1 MPVMLD
7 PKEVLFGLS
16 AKHIAETCAVDLTTA
31 RRWKRGAIC
40 PPQSALWV
48 LTGDLGHLDPA
59 WTGWKLA
66 GGSLCSPENW
76 QIYLND
82 VLAVPLLRH
91 QLAAYQSENRN
102 LKAALAHADMSA
114 LEEQPQLEDWAIPK
128 NWVING

>member
-1 MPVMLD
+1 MLD

-16 AKHIAETCAVDLTTA
+16 IKHIAECCAVDLTTA

-59 WTGWKLA
+59 WTGWRISRGRLV
-66 GGSLCSPENW
+66 SPESW
-76 QIYLND
+76 EIFIND

-91 QLAAYQSENRN
+91 QLSAYQSENRN
-102 LKAALAHADMSA
+102 LKAALAHADMSS
-114 LEEQPQLEDWAIPK
+114 LEEQPQAEDWAIPK
-128 NWVING
+128 NWVINS

>member
-1 MPVMLD
+1 MLD

-16 AKHIAETCAVDLTTA
+16 VKHIAERCAVDITTA

-59 WTGWKLA
+59 WTGWGIR
-66 GGSLCSPENW
+66 GGCLCSPENW

-91 QLAAYQSENRN
+91 QLAAYQTENKR
-102 LKAALAHADMSA
+102 LKYALAKAEVNN
-114 LEEQPQLEDWAIPK
+114 LEEQPQPDDWDVQI
-128 NWVING
+128 ING